1 MSEQVVVTPASAPT
15 SPDSDPAYVERM
27 VAKAEGREPNAPEA
41 NQDAGN
47 NADQGNLI
55 LGKFKTQEDLAKAY
69 TELEK
74 KLGAPKSEPKSDAP
88 PPNADAKGDDKAP
101 DKATAD
107 DAAKALD
114 AQGLDYS
121 AFSTEYA
128 EKGELS
134 ADSYAKLEKA
144 GIPKSMVDAYIA
156 GQQALVQN
164 ARAEVFKVAGG
175 EDAYAEAVNWAK
187 SNMSAAEKQ
196 AFNDVVNG
204 GDLNATKLAV
214 QGLMARYRAAEGNEP
229 NLMGG
234 DTSTGNTEGYS
245 SWAEV
250 KKDMSDARYSSD
262 PAFRARVEQKL
273 ARSAV

>member
-1 MSEQVVVTPASAPT
+1 MSEQVVVTPGSAPT

-27 VAKAEGREPNAPEA
+27 VAKAEGREPNAPA
-41 NQDAGN
+41 NQDAG

-55 LGKFKTQEDLAKAY
+55 LGKFKSQDDLVKAY

-74 KLGAPKSEPKSDAP
+74 KLGAPKNEQKPDAP
-88 PPNADAKGDDKAP
+88 APKVEAEGDAQKDEQPAQGEAE
-101 DKATAD
+101 
-107 DAAKALD
+107 KALD
-114 AQGLDYS
+114 AKGLDYAS
-121 AFSTEYA
+121 FSSEYA

-144 GIPKSMVDAYIA
+144 GIPRSMVDAYIA

-164 ARAEVFKVAGG
+164 QRSEVFKVAGG
-175 EDAYAEAVNWAK
+175 EEAYAEAVNWAK
-187 SNMSAAEKQ
+187 TNMTQAEKD
-196 AFNDVVNG
+196 AFNAVVNG

-234 DTSTGNTEGYS
+234 DTSTVGSEGYS

-250 KKDMSDARYSSD
+250 KADMAKPEYSND
-262 PAFRARVEQKL
+262 PAFRSRVEQKL
-273 ARSAV
+273 MRSAI